1 MIFLIETVHDE
12 SVFIIRDY
20 YFRKLFYSNFQ
31 WFIYLTSLISFINID
46 HNNVEFTNIFDW
58 VENTSDLSW
67 QVESGKCARA
77 YTPQL

>member
-20 YFRKLFYSNFQ
+20 YFRKLFYSTFQ

-58 VENTSDLSW
+58 VENTSDLS
-67 QVESGKCARA
+67 
-77 YTPQL
+77 